1 MLEIENLVRTGKPQK
16 AGELEITP
24 QTSVL
29 NIRLRGHH
37 AGLTWN
43 RPRAVIV
50 KSPDGQETI
59 LPVRDVT
66 RLIIWGMLAGGFLGA
81 IIIGLIY
88 RDNKVR

>member
-1 MLEIENLVRTGKPQK
+1 LEIENLVRN
-16 AGELEITP
+16 GEPHKSGEFEITP

-29 NIRLRGHH
+29 KIQLRGHH
-37 AGLTWN
+37 AGLIWN

-66 RLIIWGMLAGGFLGA
+66 RLVIWGMLAGGFLGA
-81 IIIGLIY
+81 ILIGLIY
-88 RDNKVR
+88 RNK